1 MLKSWRFFFLYNL
14 KEKGKWGMKRWA
26 NISREI
32 KILKQYNSRNEKYSV
47 WNKKKEIIDGLDSI
61 LNTRKE
67 KRQYFKNNK
76 VGSLSNLWN
85 NIT

>member
-1 MLKSWRFFFLYNL
+1 MKSTV
-14 KEKGKWGMKRWA
+14 
-26 NISREI
+26 SEI
-32 KILKQYNSRNEKYSV
+32 
-47 WNKKKEIIDGLDSI
+47 KKKEIIDGLDSI